1 MTLDVLPD
9 VDPAA
14 GEVET
19 AELVVHDDVLVKLF
33 ALGPG
38 GAFEPHV
45 HEESTNVFHLLEGKL
60 VVTQDGDEETVS
72 APAVVHNARGVEH
85 GARNESDEP
94 ALLTA
99 SLCPLP

>member
-1 MTLDVLPD
+1 MSLDELPD
-9 VDPAA
+9 LHPERGA
-14 GEVET
+14 VET

-45 HEESTNVFHLLEGKL
+45 HEDSTNVFHLLEGE
-60 VVTQDGDEETVS
+60 VVATQNGNEETVS

-85 GARNESDEP
+85 GARNESDER

-99 SLCPLP
+99 SLCPLQ

>member
-1 MTLDVLPD
+1 MTLNELPD
-9 VDPAA
+9 VAPAA

-38 GAFEPHV
+38 GAFDPH
-45 HEESTNVFHLLEGKL
+45 
-60 VVTQDGDEETVS
+60 
-72 APAVVHNARGVEH
+72 VHNARGVEH
-85 GARNESDEP
+85 GARNESDER

>member
-1 MTLDVLPD
+1 MTLNELPD
-9 VDPAA
+9 LDPAE

-19 AELVVHDDVLVKLF
+19 AELVVEDDVLVKLF

-45 HEESTNVFHLLEGKL
+45 HDASTNVFHLLEGE
-60 VVTQDGDEETVS
+60 VVVARGDEEETLS
-72 APAVVHNARGVEH
+72 APAVVHNPRGVEH
-85 GARNESDEP
+85 GARNESDAR

-99 SLCPLP
+99 SLCPFP

>member
-1 MTLDVLPD
+1 MTLDELPD
-9 VDPAA
+9 MNPAP

-38 GAFEPHV
+38 GAFDPHV
-45 HEESTNVFHLLEGKL
+45 HDDATNVFHVLEGEL
-60 VVTQDGDEETVS
+60 VVTRDGTEETVS

-85 GARNESDEP
+85 GARNESDERV
-94 ALLTA
+94 LLTA

>member
-1 MTLDVLPD
+1 MSLNELPD
-9 VDPAA
+9 LEPAPE
-14 GEVET
+14 EVET
-19 AELVVHDDVLVKLF
+19 AELVVEDDVLVKLF

-45 HEESTNVFHLLEGKL
+45 HEESTNVFHLLEGE
-60 VVTQDGDEETVS
+60 VTVTRDDETETLA
-72 APAVVHNARGVEH
+72 APAVVHNPRGVEH
-85 GARNESDEP
+85 GARNESDER

>member
-1 MTLDVLPD
+1 MTLDELPD
-9 VDPAA
+9 LDPDA

-33 ALGPG
+33 ALGSG
-38 GAFEPHV
+38 GAFDPHV
-45 HEESTNVFHLLEGKL
+45 HEDCTNVFHLLEGEV
-60 VVTQDGDEETVS
+60 VVTQDGTEETVA
-72 APAVVHNARGVEH
+72 APAVVHNPRGVEH
-85 GARNESDEP
+85 GAKNESDER